1 MSVHS
6 TTNGPIAV
14 RSNSDPAITRERL
27 LSIISE
33 VLDILSEEEE
43 EEEDMSTP
51 SATQDSLTNLPG
63 SGQ

>member
-1 MSVHS
+1 MSVQS

-43 EEEDMSTP
+43 EDMSTL
-51 SATQDSLTNLPG
+51 SAKQDNPTNLPG

>member
-14 RSNSDPAITRERL
+14 RSNSDPTITRERL

-33 VLDILSEEEE
+33 VLDILSEEE